1 MDLWNDSQLY
11 RLGFDG
17 MGRVWCGV
25 VMQVFFGDNSFSH
38 YKIRT
43 HDVGKLRF
51 SRVYGLYR
59 MGSYDVV
66 RGCHPAGELTIKC
79 CSDPQK
85 NPGEYPSP
93 FYRGN
98 S

>member
-51 SRVYGLYR
+51 SRVYMVSTEWEAMTLY
-59 MGSYDVV
+59 VAATQQV
-66 RGCHPAGELTIKC
+66 
-79 CSDPQK
+79 
-85 NPGEYPSP
+85 
-93 FYRGN
+93 N
-98 S
+98 SL